1 MKIFTSNIGLKLIA
15 LTLAL
20 LIYLMVRDQIDRAN
34 GHTSR
39 GLFARSTRSAQEEEA
54 EAKSFAEAAEDVARR
69 AEAREQ
75 RSTRNAV
82 RRSDPRNQPK

>member
-15 LTLAL
+15 FTLAL

-34 GHTSR
+34 GRPSR

-75 RSTRNAV
+75 RTSRDAAK
-82 RRSDPRNQPK
+82 RRDTKNQPK